1 MSINELIILA
11 SIGLAAGVFS
21 GMFGIGGG
29 MVMVPALVF
38 FIGVN
43 QYTAQGTS
51 LAVLVIPV
59 AAVAAFNYYKAG
71 HVEPKWALIMAAGFV
86 VGGFLGSKIS
96 LGMSEVMMKRLFGI
110 MMLAMA
116 VKLIFFTK
124 STPA

>member
-1 MSINELIILA
+1 MIILA

>member
-71 HVEPKWALIMAAGFV
+71 HVEPKWALIMAVGFV
-86 VGGFLGSKIS
+86 IGGFLGSKIS
-96 LGMSEVMMKRLFGI
+96 LGMSEVVMKRLFGI
-110 MMLAMA
+110 LMLGMA
-116 VKLIFFTK
+116 IKLIFFTK
-124 STPA
+124 STPV